1 MYEHITYQL
10 IYVGINGSLSYM
22 GIWYPNGVPNM
33 RIPKKVKWLNEL
45 DDLGSHDLENLQIAE
60 IGLLKIDKHCNFHGY
75 VSLPESISKPLIS
88 SKRADLHPSLVQT
101 AVISPQKHHRSWH
114 RRCQSLGKKGPVTG
128 GNGNKKWRLKQD
140 RGINL
145 HIMDGRN
152 PAPETIG
159 NFECN

>member
-1 MYEHITYQL
+1 
-10 IYVGINGSLSYM
+10 
-22 GIWYPNGVPNM
+22 M
-33 RIPKKVKWLNEL
+33 RIPKKVKWFNEL

-75 VSLPESISKPLIS
+75 VNLPESISKPKPLIS
-88 SKRADLHPSLVQT
+88 SKRPDLHPSLVQT

-114 RRCQSLGKKGPVTG
+114 RRCQSLGKKRASVRW
-128 GNGNKKWRLKQD
+128 KWQQQMKIEKD

-152 PAPETIG
+152 PAPVTIG
-159 NFECN
+159 NYECN